1 MLIMERKIGDT
12 FEYQGKKLI
21 VEENKSGG
29 CGGCFFNELCPLIV
43 RQTAGECQAESRVD
57 NKYVIFVEV
66 KEQQDTEA
74 VKERKIGEIFNYDGK
89 TLEVV
94 ETKSDTCY
102 NCYFKEKTGR
112 CSRIKSKTGVCDVI
126 KRSDRRPVIFV
137 EVKDKTKEQPHQ
149 TEQPH
154 EESQQKLNLCE
165 ILKNCPMGEPFWS
178 PLYGDVKLY
187 CIDQEEEKVVVTA
200 VGNVHRNINANG
212 TATIYGVTSQEIM
225 LYPSREQRDWS
236 KVKYEPKHV
245 LPRSWEEFCATHDIT
260 MSEYFI
266 GETGNIFNSNSGA
279 RIPEISKTILPS
291 EQAAEAHLAYMQLH
305 QLRNAWREGWTPDWM
320 DNTQAKFAIIYN
332 KNEHIVFDCRFIN
345 RFLSFQDEAR
355 ATEFLQC
362 YKGLI
367 KKAGDLI

>member
-21 VEENKSGG
+21 VEENKSDN
-29 CGGCFFNELCPLIV
+29 CGGCFFNGQCPLIV

-66 KEQQDTEA
+66 KEQHETKA

-112 CSRIKSKTGVCDVI
+112 CSRIKSKTGVCDAH

-137 EVKDKTKEQPHQ
+137 EVKDKTKEQPQQ
-149 TEQPH
+149 TKPH
-154 EESQQKLNLCE
+154 QKLNLCE
-165 ILKNCPMGEPFWS
+165 ILKNCPENEQFWS
-178 PLYGDVKLY
+178 PMFGDVKLHNVDHKAKRI
-187 CIDQEEEKVVVTA
+187 CVTTKTDSKWW
-200 VGNVHRNINANG
+200 INPD
-212 TATIYGVTSQEIM
+212 ATITIAGVISPEIM

-245 LPRSWEEFCATHDIT
+245 LPRSWEEFCVTHDIT

-305 QLRNAWREGWTPDWM
+305 QLRNAWREGWTPDWT